1 MGNREWKKA
10 FSLLYQPPAPQ
21 RKKAFLERLEPPGLS
36 TGEFLFSQLFY
47 LRPWNWLLGVAIFAA
62 GLFLMKNRLPQQIR
76 LVSTLLPFAAL
87 STVTELHRSARCR
100 MEELD
105 HQWWYAERDHDHN
118 GICEYGSTDGT
129 LIAAAWE
136 SGMDNGVRFD
146 DTRMLKNE
154 MEKAWSAM

>member
-1 MGNREWKKA
+1 M
-10 FSLLYQPPAPQ
+10 S
-21 RKKAFLERLEPPGLS
+21 
-36 TGEFLFSQLFY
+36 
-47 LRPWNWLLGVAIFAA
+47 
-62 GLFLMKNRLPQQIR
+62 IR
-76 LVSTLLPFAAL
+76 LQEQSVLGRIFDKLYRF
-87 STVTELHRSARCR
+87 
-100 MEELD
+100 

-154 MEKAWSAM
+154 MEKAWSMDQENIV